1 MKKRD
6 YIRILMAPLSMLTVF
21 ACSPNQFQSSQ
32 EYDDVYFTT
41 SDRVSKPTIVEST
54 EEIESSNQKAFS
66 LGDYSSESVDPM
78 LVTKYSN
85 SQNGEVVYYEE
96 GPLVTKASE
105 LNYDDFVYDYENE
118 NLAYYELPLDWNTD
132 WDKSSFNNLMV
143 NDFQFQLAWYE
154 QYYLNRDFRMN
165 NYLSGRYSS
174 RRNGISTPR
183 VGLDIAFVSVGYSP
197 IFFSGMTYVNL
208 NRFGSF
214 DPFWSPYYD
223 PFWGYG
229 GYYSPF
235 YTSYNYGRPWGWSR
249 WNRNPY
255 YSNYYYTNNYYY
267 NNEGNLV
274 SRDGRDVTRGARI
287 SSTSVSSVRTDAVN
301 GSTPNTRSSR
311 YASEL
316 GARGSRAG
324 GSIDGYQVVGGRNSS
339 TAAVSGNTRSSR
351 VNTNAYQF
359 SNDSRLT
366 RSNIVRSNNARS
378 SRSQTYA
385 SSRSATSSRVTSG
398 RNNSSSSNLFSRSS
412 STRSATPSYSR
423 STGSSRSS
431 GVSNGRSSSSSSRGS
446 GVSSGRSSSN
456 SSRSSG
462 VSSGRSSGNSS
473 SSRSSGTVSSSS
485 SRSGSAS
492 SSSSS
497 SRSSSNNS
505 SRSGRGN

>member
-1 MKKRD
+1 MKRRD

-32 EYDDVYFTT
+32 EYDDVYFTS

-78 LVTKYSN
+78 LVTKYNN
-85 SQNGEVVYYEE
+85 SQDREVVYFEE

-105 LNYDDFVYDYENE
+105 LNYDDFIYDYENE

-132 WDKSSFNNLMV
+132 WDRNSFNSLMA

-165 NYLSGRYSS
+165 NYLSGRYGN
-174 RRNGISTPR
+174 RRNGFGTPR
-183 VGLDIAFVSVGYSP
+183 VGLDIAFVSAGYSP
-197 IFFSGMTYVNL
+197 YFFSSMTYVSL

-223 PFWGYG
+223 PFWDYG
-229 GYYSPF
+229 GFYSPF
-235 YTSYNYGRPWGWSR
+235 YTSYNYYGRPWGWSR
-249 WNRNPY
+249 WNRRPY
-255 YSNYYYTNNYYY
+255 NYYYTSNYYY

-274 SRDGRDVTRGARI
+274 NRDGRNVTRGGRI
-287 SSTSVSSVRTDAVN
+287 TSTSVSSVRTDAVN
-301 GSTPNTRSSR
+301 GSTPNTRSAR
-311 YASEL
+311 YASDL
-316 GARGSRAG
+316 GTRGSRSG
-324 GSIDGYQVVGGRNSS
+324 GSTDSYQVIGGRNSS
-339 TAAVSGNTRSSR
+339 TATTAGNTRSSR

-366 RSNIVRSNNARS
+366 RSNVVRSSTARS
-378 SRSQTYA
+378 SRST
-385 SSRSATSSRVTSG
+385 TSRVTSG
-398 RNNSSSSNLFSRSS
+398 RSSSSSSNLFSRSS
-412 STRSATPSYSR
+412 STRSATPTYSR
-423 STGSSRSS
+423 SSSSSRSS
-431 GVSNGRSSSSSSRGS
+431 GVSTSRSSSS
-446 GVSSGRSSSN
+446 

-462 VSSGRSSGNSS
+462 VSSSRSSSSS

-485 SRSGSAS
+485 SRSSSSSSRSGNT

-497 SRSSSNNS
+497 SRSSSNSS

>member
-1 MKKRD
+1 MKRRD

-32 EYDDVYFTT
+32 EYDDVYFT
-41 SDRVSKPTIVEST
+41 SADRTSKPTIIEST
-54 EEIESSNQKAFS
+54 KEIESSNEKAFS

-78 LVTKYSN
+78 LVTKYNN
-85 SQNGEVVYYEE
+85 SQDREVVYFEE

-105 LNYDDFVYDYENE
+105 LNYDDFIYDYENE

-132 WDKSSFNNLMV
+132 WDRNSFNSLMA

-165 NYLSGRYSS
+165 NYLSGRYGN
-174 RRNGISTPR
+174 RRNGFGTPR
-183 VGLDIAFVSVGYSP
+183 VGLDIAFVSAGYSP
-197 IFFSGMTYVNL
+197 YFFSSMTYVSL

-223 PFWGYG
+223 PFWDYG
-229 GYYSPF
+229 GFYSPF
-235 YTSYNYGRPWGWSR
+235 YTSYNYYGRPWGWSR
-249 WNRNPY
+249 WNRRPY
-255 YSNYYYTNNYYY
+255 NYYYTSNYYY

-274 SRDGRDVTRGARI
+274 NRNGRDVTRGGRI
-287 SSTSVSSVRTDAVN
+287 TSTSVSSVRTDAVN
-301 GSTPNTRSSR
+301 GSTPNTRSAR
-311 YASEL
+311 YASDL
-316 GARGSRAG
+316 GTRGSRSG
-324 GSIDGYQVVGGRNSS
+324 GSTDSYQVIGGRNSS
-339 TAAVSGNTRSSR
+339 TATTAGNTRSSR

-366 RSNIVRSNNARS
+366 RSNVVRSSTARS
-378 SRSQTYA
+378 SRST
-385 SSRSATSSRVTSG
+385 TSRVTSG
-398 RNNSSSSNLFSRSS
+398 RSSSSSSNLFSRSS
-412 STRSATPSYSR
+412 STRSATPTYSR
-423 STGSSRSS
+423 SSSSSRSS
-431 GVSNGRSSSSSSRGS
+431 GVSASRSSSS
-446 GVSSGRSSSN
+446 

-462 VSSGRSSGNSS
+462 VSSSRSSSSS

-485 SRSGSAS
+485 SRSSSSSSRSGNT

-497 SRSSSNNS
+497 SRSSSNSS